1 MSLSSA
7 IRVALAALLAHK
19 GRSAL
24 TSLGIVIGI
33 SAVIALVAAG
43 DGAKEKLDDR
53 LDSIGKTMILV
64 RAGVRTDQGAIA
76 DYKPL
81 TAGDADAIRN
91 KVGSLLIGVAEV
103 QMTHRLASTVHGT
116 WPVMIVGST
125 PEVQRIRNWQVAK
138 GWFYTDDDVKKQAA
152 VCLLGQT
159 VRDRLFPDNAQA
171 IGQYVK
177 IGGISFRVI
186 GITAVKGRS
195 ATGADQDDQVFV
207 PLTTLQKKLVGE
219 EKVNLVLAAATDE
232 KVLPRALTEIQSL
245 MRERHKLKLNEP
257 ADFDVSSVQELAELA
272 VVVTTTM
279 QALSAVI
286 ASISLLV
293 GGVGIMNIMLVSVT
307 ERTKEIGLRMAIGAN
322 GKNILLQFLLE
333 SMVLALFGGIAGV
346 AFGLI
351 FAGGMANTIGWP
363 LVIRPMAVVTACSVA
378 AGVGLFFGFYP
389 AWKASRL
396 DPIVALR
403 RE

>member
-1 MSLSSA
+1 MSLTSA
-7 IRVALAALLAHK
+7 LRVALAALVAHK

-43 DGAKEKLDDR
+43 DGAREKLDER
-53 LDSIGKTMILV
+53 LESIGKTMILV

-81 TAGDADAIRN
+81 TAGDAEAIRL
-91 KVGSLLIGVAEV
+91 KLGSKLVGVAEV
-103 QMTHRLASTVHGT
+103 QMTNKLTSTSHGT
-116 WPVMIVGST
+116 WAAMIVGST
-125 PEVQRIRNWQVAK
+125 PEVQRIRNWQVAQ
-138 GWFYTDDDVKKQAA
+138 GRFYSDDDVKKQAA

-159 VRDRLFPDNAQA
+159 VRERLFPDNAEA
-171 IGQYVK
+171 IGQSVK
-177 IGGISFRVI
+177 IGGVVFRVI
-186 GITAVKGRS
+186 GIAAAKGRS
-195 ATGADQDDQVFV
+195 ATGADQDDQVFI
-207 PLTTLQKKLVGE
+207 PLSTLQKKLVGE
-219 EKVNLVLAAATDE
+219 EKVNLILAAARDESVLQRSLTDI
-232 KVLPRALTEIQSL
+232 LQL
-245 MRERHKLKLNEP
+245 MRERHKLKPNDP

-307 ERTKEIGLRMAIGAN
+307 ERTKEIGLRMALGAN
-322 GKNILLQFLLE
+322 SRHILAQFLLE
-333 SMVLALFGGIAGV
+333 AMVLALLGGIAGV
-346 AFGLI
+346 AIGLF
-351 FAGGMANTIGWP
+351 FAGGMANTVGWP
-363 LVIRPMAVVTACSVA
+363 LVIRPTAVVVACSVA
-378 AGVGLFFGFYP
+378 AGVGLFFGFFP